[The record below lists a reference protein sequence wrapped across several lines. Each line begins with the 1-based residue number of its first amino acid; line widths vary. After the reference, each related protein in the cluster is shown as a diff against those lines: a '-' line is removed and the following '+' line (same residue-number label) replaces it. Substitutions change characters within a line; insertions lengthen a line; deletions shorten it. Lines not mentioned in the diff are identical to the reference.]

1 MTKADELET
10 QAGAEPESHTA
21 EVKSKSQI
29 KRELHLLHD
38 LGKQLV
44 ALPSSR
50 LRTLELTQQLQTAI
64 MDARRFKR
72 GALKRQLQ
80 YIAALMREVDAAAV
94 QQALDGFQRPQQQEI
109 EALHEVE
116 AWRDALMAGDE
127 ALLDELVRR
136 FQHADRQHLRQLVRN
151 ANRERQ
157 LNKPP
162 KSSRA
167 LFRELSSLRAES
179 CNP

>member
-1 MTKADELET
+1 MRQQMSGSNEM
-10 QAGAEPESHTA
+10 ESGVEGEAHTD

-44 ALPSSR
+44 ALPQSQ
-50 LRTLELTQQLQTAI
+50 LRALELTEPLQTAI

-80 YIAALMREVDAAAV
+80 YIAGLMREVDATAV
-94 QQALDGFQRPQQQEI
+94 RQSLDGFNRPQQQEV

-116 AWRDALMAGDE
+116 AWRDALLAGDD

-162 KSSRA
+162 KSARA
-167 LFRELSSLRAES
+167 LFRELSALRAEK
-179 CNP
+179 

>member
-1 MTKADELET
+1 MRKPVSNANEMESD
-10 QAGAEPESHTA
+10 AGRDDHTA
-21 EVKSKSQI
+21 DVKSKSQI
-29 KRELHLLHD
+29 KRELHLLHE

-44 ALPSSR
+44 ALPQSR
-50 LRTLELTQQLQTAI
+50 LRTLGLTEPLQTAV

-80 YIAALMREVDAAAV
+80 YIAGLMREVDSTAV
-94 QQALDGFQRPQQQEI
+94 QLALDGFLRPQQQEV

-116 AWRDALMAGDE
+116 EWRDALLAGDD
-127 ALLDELVRR
+127 ALLDDLVRR
-136 FQHADRQHLRQLVRN
+136 FQNADRQHLRQLVRN

-162 KSSRA
+162 KSARA
-167 LFRELSSLRAES
+167 LFRELSALRAEK
-179 CNP
+179 

>member
-1 MTKADELET
+1 MSRNTEMQSDADGE
-10 QAGAEPESHTA
+10 AHTA

-29 KRELHLLHD
+29 KRELHLLHE

-44 ALPSSR
+44 ALPQSR
-50 LRTLELTQQLQTAI
+50 LCTLGLTEPLQTAI

-80 YIAALMREVDAAAV
+80 YIAGLMRDVDAAAM
-94 QQALDGFQRPQQQEI
+94 QQALDGFHRPQQQQV

-116 AWRDALMAGDE
+116 AWRDALLSGDE

-136 FQHADRQHLRQLVRN
+136 FQNADRQHLRQLVRN

-162 KSSRA
+162 KSARV
-167 LFRELSSLRAES
+167 LFRELSALRAES
-179 CNP
+179 

>member
-1 MTKADELET
+1 MEKET
-10 QAGAEPESHTA
+10 PTA

-44 ALPSSR
+44 ALPPSR
-50 LRTLELTQQLQTAI
+50 LRSLELTEQLQAAI

-116 AWRDALMAGDE
+116 AWRDALLAGDE

-167 LFRELSSLRAES
+167 LFRELTALRAKK
-179 CNP
+179 

>member
-1 MTKADELET
+1 M
-10 QAGAEPESHTA
+10 ESKTPA
-21 EVKSKSQI
+21 TEVKSKSQI

-44 ALPSSR
+44 ALPESR
-50 LRTLELTQQLQTAI
+50 LRSLGLVEPLQTAI

-80 YIAALMREVDAAAV
+80 YIAGLMREVDAAAI
-94 QQALDGFQRPQQQEI
+94 QQALDGFHRPQQQEV

-116 AWRDALMAGDE
+116 AWRDALLAGNE
-127 ALLDELVRR
+127 SLLDELVER

-162 KSSRA
+162 KSARA
-167 LFRELSSLRAES
+167 LFRELSALRSEK
-179 CNP
+179 

>member
-1 MTKADELET
+1 MESET
-10 QAGAEPESHTA
+10 PTT

-44 ALPSSR
+44 ALPQSQ
-50 LRTLELTQQLQTAI
+50 LRVLGLTEPLQTAI

-80 YIAALMREVDAAAV
+80 YIAGLMREVDAAAV
-94 QQALDGFQRPQQQEI
+94 QQALDGFRRPQQQEV

-116 AWRDALMAGDE
+116 AWRDALLAGDD

-136 FQHADRQHLRQLVRN
+136 FQNADRQHLRQLLRN
-151 ANRERQ
+151 ANRERK

-162 KSSRA
+162 KSARA
-167 LFRELSSLRAES
+167 LFHELSALRS
-179 CNP
+179 GK

>member
-1 MTKADELET
+1 MESET
-10 QAGAEPESHTA
+10 STT

-29 KRELHLLHD
+29 KRELHLLHE

-44 ALPSSR
+44 ALQQSR
-50 LRTLELTQQLQTAI
+50 LRALGLTEPLQTAI

-80 YIAALMREVDAAAV
+80 YIAGLMREVDAAAL

-116 AWRDALMAGDE
+116 SWRDALLAGDD
-127 ALLDELVRR
+127 ALLDELVGR
-136 FQHADRQHLRQLVRN
+136 FQNADRQHLRQLVRN
-151 ANRERQ
+151 ANRERK

-162 KSSRA
+162 KSARV
-167 LFRELSSLRAES
+167 LFRELSSLRAEK
-179 CNP
+179 

>member
-1 MTKADELET
+1 MEKET
-10 QAGAEPESHTA
+10 YTA

-29 KRELHLLHD
+29 KRELHLLHE

-44 ALPSSR
+44 ELPQSR
-50 LRTLELTQQLQTAI
+50 LRSLGLTEPLQTAI

-80 YIAALMREVDAAAV
+80 YIAGLMREVDAAAV
-94 QQALDGFQRPQQQEI
+94 QQALDGFRHPQQQQV

-116 AWRDALMAGDE
+116 AWREALLAGDE

-167 LFRELSSLRAES
+167 LFRELSALRAEK
-179 CNP
+179 

>member
-1 MTKADELET
+1 MREQMPGNTEMEADADGE
-10 QAGAEPESHTA
+10 AHTA

-29 KRELHLLHD
+29 KRELHLLHE

-44 ALPSSR
+44 ALPPSR
-50 LRTLELTQQLQTAI
+50 LRTLELTEPLQTAI

-80 YIAALMREVDAAAV
+80 YIAGLMREVDAAAV
-94 QQALDGFQRPQQQEI
+94 QQALDGFHRPQQQEV

-116 AWRDALMAGDE
+116 AWRDALLAGDD

-136 FQHADRQHLRQLVRN
+136 FQHADRQHLRQLARN

-162 KSSRA
+162 KSARA
-167 LFRELSSLRAES
+167 LFRELSALRSEK
-179 CNP
+179 

>member
-1 MTKADELET
+1 MPGNSEIGSDAEGEA
-10 QAGAEPESHTA
+10 QAA

-44 ALPSSR
+44 ALPQSQ
-50 LRTLELTQQLQTAI
+50 LRVLGMTEPLQTAI

-72 GALKRQLQ
+72 AALKRQLQ
-80 YIAALMREVDAAAV
+80 YIAGLMREVDAAAV
-94 QQALDGFQRPQQQEI
+94 QQALDGFHRPQQQEV

-116 AWRDALMAGDE
+116 AWRDALMAGDDT
-127 ALLDELVRR
+127 LLDELVRR
-136 FQHADRQHLRQLVRN
+136 FQNADRQHLRQLLRN
-151 ANRERQ
+151 ANRERK

-162 KSSRA
+162 KSARA
-167 LFRELSSLRAES
+167 LFRELSALRAE
-179 CNP
+179 N

>member
-1 MTKADELET
+1 MET
-10 QAGAEPESHTA
+10 ETHST

-29 KRELHLLHD
+29 KRELHALHD

-44 ALPSSR
+44 ELPQSQ
-50 LRTLELTQQLQTAI
+50 LHKLGLTEPLQTAI

-72 GALKRQLQ
+72 AALKRQLQ
-80 YIAALMREVDAAAV
+80 YIAALMRDVDAAAV
-94 QQALDGFQRPQQQEI
+94 QQALDDFHRPQQQQV

-116 AWRDALMAGDE
+116 AWRDALLAGDD

-157 LNKPP
+157 SNKPP
-162 KSSRA
+162 KSARA
-167 LFRELSSLRAES
+167 LFRELSSLRSEK
-179 CNP
+179 

>member
-1 MTKADELET
+1 MESET
-10 QAGAEPESHTA
+10 STT

-29 KRELHLLHD
+29 KRELHLLHE

-44 ALPSSR
+44 ALPQSR
-50 LRTLELTQQLQTAI
+50 LRVLGLTEPLQTAI

-80 YIAALMREVDAAAV
+80 YIAGLMREVDAAAV
-94 QQALDGFQRPQQQEI
+94 QQALDAFHRPQQQEV

-116 AWRDALMAGDE
+116 AWRDALLAGDDV
-127 ALLDELVRR
+127 LLDELVGR
-136 FQHADRQHLRQLVRN
+136 FLNADRQHLRQLVRN
-151 ANRERQ
+151 ASRERQ

-162 KSSRA
+162 KSARA
-167 LFRELSSLRAES
+167 LFRELSSLRAEN

>member
-1 MTKADELET
+1 MET
-10 QAGAEPESHTA
+10 ETHTA

-29 KRELHLLHD
+29 KRELHLLHE

-44 ALPSSR
+44 ALPPSQ
-50 LRTLELTQQLQTAI
+50 LRSLELTEQLQTAI

-94 QQALDGFQRPQQQEI
+94 QQALDGFQRPQQQEV

-116 AWRDALMAGDE
+116 AWRDALLAGDE

-162 KSSRA
+162 KSARA
-167 LFRELSSLRAES
+167 LFRELTALRADS

>member
-1 MTKADELET
+1 M
-10 QAGAEPESHTA
+10 ESKTPA
-21 EVKSKSQI
+21 TEVKSKSQI

-44 ALPSSR
+44 ALPESR
-50 LRTLELTQQLQTAI
+50 LRTLELVEPLQTAI

-80 YIAALMREVDAAAV
+80 YIAGLMREVDAAAI
-94 QQALDGFQRPQQQEI
+94 QQALDGFHRPQQQEV

-116 AWRDALMAGDE
+116 AWRDALLAGNE
-127 ALLDELVRR
+127 SLLDELVER

-162 KSSRA
+162 KSARA
-167 LFRELSSLRAES
+167 LFRELSALRSEK
-179 CNP
+179 

>member
-1 MTKADELET
+1 MET
-10 QAGAEPESHTA
+10 ETHTD

-29 KRELHLLHD
+29 KRELHALHD

-44 ALPSSR
+44 ALSDSR
-50 LRTLELTQQLQTAI
+50 LRTLGLTEPLQTAI

-80 YIAALMREVDAAAV
+80 YIAGLMREVDAAAV
-94 QQALDGFQRPQQQEI
+94 QQALDGFQRPQQQEV

-116 AWRDALMAGDE
+116 AWRDALLAGDE

-162 KSSRA
+162 KSARA
-167 LFRELSSLRAES
+167 LFRELSSLRSEK
-179 CNP
+179 

>member
-1 MTKADELET
+1 MEKET
-10 QAGAEPESHTA
+10 HTA
-21 EVKSKSQI
+21 EVKSKSQV

-44 ALPSSR
+44 ALPASR
-50 LRTLELTQQLQTAI
+50 LRTLELTRQLHTAI

-80 YIAALMREVDAAAV
+80 YIAALMREVDAQAI
-94 QQALDGFQRPQQQEI
+94 QQALNDFQRPQQQQV

-116 AWRDALMAGDE
+116 AWREALLAGDE

-167 LFRELSSLRAES
+167 LFRELSALRAEK
-179 CNP
+179 

>member
-1 MTKADELET
+1 MET
-10 QAGAEPESHTA
+10 ETPTT

-29 KRELHLLHD
+29 KRELHLLHE

-44 ALPSSR
+44 ALQQSR
-50 LRTLELTQQLQTAI
+50 LRALGLTEPLQTAI

-80 YIAALMREVDAAAV
+80 YIAGLMREVDAAAL
-94 QQALDGFQRPQQQEI
+94 QQALDGFHRPQQQEV

-116 AWRDALMAGDE
+116 AWRDALLAGDD
-127 ALLDELVRR
+127 ALLDELVER

-151 ANRERQ
+151 ANRERK

-162 KSSRA
+162 KSARV

-179 CNP
+179 